1 MTVPE
6 MYGFLAVVI
15 NMGIIKVPEI
25 SSYWSTSWTSH
36 IPFFSS
42 IFSRNRFELIFWML
56 HVSSVPDGRTPKR
69 LDKVRT
75 LLDGLITNFKS
86 SMQPSS
92 NLSVD
97 ETMIGFRGRFGAKQY
112 IPNKP
117 TKYGVKAFTLA
128 DSLNGY
134 ILDVLLYTGAD
145 TLEES
150 TPGYPDLPQPAQI
163 VMALTKDYLN
173 QGRTLFTD
181 RYYTSIPL
189 VQMLE
194 NHQTSFTGTCMKN
207 RKQIPQ
213 TFRQKCFRLKDGE
226 VQAYR
231 SGRFLALAWRAPS
244 KKKGIIMLTSKDSA
258 NVISVTSRATHK
270 EAEKPVVVDSYNQSM
285 NGVDLADQYTVYYS
299 FIRKSKK
306 WWKKV
311 CFWLLEVS
319 IVNSYIIFKHRNT
332 SYTHVQYRK
341 SVVESLAKCYFQET
355 PSRTM
360 RGRPFRQSLSVETFS
375 GDTER
380 LNRRPHF
387 LAKREQHQ
395 CVVCSTPQKRRR
407 SSFFCKTCPS
417 NPTLCPDTCHE
428 KYHTQL
434 HFKQ

>member
-1 MTVPE
+1 
-6 MYGFLAVVI
+6 
-15 NMGIIKVPEI
+15 
-25 SSYWSTSWTSH
+25 
-36 IPFFSS
+36 
-42 IFSRNRFELIFWML
+42 
-56 HVSSVPDGRTPKR
+56 
-69 LDKVRT
+69 
-75 LLDGLITNFKS
+75 
-86 SMQPSS
+86 
-92 NLSVD
+92 
-97 ETMIGFRGRFGAKQY
+97 MI
-112 IPNKP
+112 
-117 TKYGVKAFTLA
+117 
-128 DSLNGY
+128 
-134 ILDVLLYTGAD
+134 
-145 TLEES
+145 
-150 TPGYPDLPQPAQI
+150 
-163 VMALTKDYLN
+163 
-173 QGRTLFTD
+173 
-181 RYYTSIPL
+181 
-189 VQMLE
+189 
-194 NHQTSFTGTCMKN
+194 
-207 RKQIPQ
+207 
-213 TFRQKCFRLKDGE
+213 
-226 VQAYR
+226 
-231 SGRFLALAWRAPS
+231 
-244 KKKGIIMLTSKDSA
+244 
-258 NVISVTSRATHK
+258 ISVTSRATHK

-319 IVNSYIIFKHRNT
+319 IVNSYILFKYRNT